1 MRPMNL
7 NQKASTEVAILARL
21 LGDEEGAL
29 TPALARHIL
38 NRRFSED
45 DKNRMHELAVRNQN
59 DRLSKAEKQE
69 LLAYAKAGTVLS
81 ILKSKARQI
90 LRSTNKKRS
99 I

>member
-38 NRRFSED
+38 NRRFSE